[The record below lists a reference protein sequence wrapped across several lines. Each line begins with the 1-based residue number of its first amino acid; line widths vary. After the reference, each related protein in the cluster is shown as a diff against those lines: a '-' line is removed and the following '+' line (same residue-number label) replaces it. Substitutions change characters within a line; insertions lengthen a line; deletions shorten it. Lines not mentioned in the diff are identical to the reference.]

1 MTLQDAIGR
10 DLYETPVLGPH
21 GFLKR
26 RDQFSFPSV
35 GFTYGFARLRGGLD
49 VGYVRRTSNFDENLD
64 SGIRVLFRLSF
75 TP

>member
-1 MTLQDAIGR
+1 MQYALGR
-10 DLYETPVLGPH
+10 DLYDVPVVGPH

-26 RDQFSFPSV
+26 RDVFSFPSI

-49 VGYVRRTSNFDENLD
+49 IGYVNRTSNFDINED
-64 SGIRVLFRLSF
+64 KGIRVLFRLSF